1 MAMFNNQIQPAD
13 LQMAWLA
20 TCHLSKSVAVEQHW
34 SERARQSPGNCTEC
48 ETSAFQLCLAW
59 WEKDGKKSVDLRW
72 HDSTFWGVEPCTSWL
87 SHWEIV
93 ETNSLK
99 PLEVLDKY
107 SKKKSIIWLAEQTN
121 DTSIRHIGPV
131 WSRATSDSLAL
142 DQFRSSI
149 SIHFCWI
156 HIFSQDGKRHGTQL
170 NPFFF
175 PSAKSIESLKSHT
188 VIICYNPII
197 WVCLKI
203 GYIPNYSHLIGIM
216 IINHW
221 V

>member
-99 PLEVLDKY
+99 PIEVLDKY

-175 PSAKSIESLKSHT
+175 HQPNLLSHWSPT
-188 VIICYNPII
+188 Q
-197 WVCLKI
+197 L
-203 GYIPNYSHLIGIM
+203 
-216 IINHW
+216 
-221 V
+221 